1 VKRAIQGGA
10 DIIGYL
16 HWSLMDNYEWQE
28 GYRPEAR
35 FGLFKIDRNKN
46 NNRNQP
52 VFNRNITRGAEAFK
66 IIIEESCSQNH
77 RGIITDSAI
86 LNAIEKFGIISSDGS
101 NIVYSY

>member
-1 VKRAIQGGA
+1 
-10 DIIGYL
+10 
-16 HWSLMDNYEWQE
+16 MDNYEWQE

-52 VFNRNITRGAEAFK
+52 VFNRNITKRGAEAFK
-66 IIIEESCSQNH
+66 IIIGESCSQNQ

-86 LNAIEKFGIISSDGS
+86 LNAMEKFGIISSDGS
-101 NIVYSY
+101 NIIYTS